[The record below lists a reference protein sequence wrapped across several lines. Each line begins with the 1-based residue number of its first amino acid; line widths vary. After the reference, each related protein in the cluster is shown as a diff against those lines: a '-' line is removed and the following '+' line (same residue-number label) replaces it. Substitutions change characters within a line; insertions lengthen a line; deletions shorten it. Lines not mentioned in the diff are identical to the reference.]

1 MCVSFWYEAYSIIK
15 LSSAGSFSE
24 LANFV
29 FNCIS
34 PARVCS
40 TFLPWFPRD
49 TKACCGAEN
58 RETLGRGREKAPMGP
73 WWMPVL
79 LPLYHLSP
87 KGCSTSFALGKPL
100 TNVCLK
106 RLGGLE
112 NRKEGHLNSGKPSR
126 AAGATIQGEDGGRG
140 LALFTEPQPNATRGP
155 VSPTKSV
162 LLDPFCLPRG
172 SRA

>member
-24 LANFV
+24 LADFV

-40 TFLPWFPRD
+40 AFLPWFPRD

-73 WWMPVL
+73 WWMPAL
-79 LPLYHLSP
+79 LPSYHLSP

-106 RLGGLE
+106 RLRGLE
-112 NRKEGHLNSGKPSR
+112 NRK
-126 AAGATIQGEDGGRG
+126 ATSTLENPVGQ
-140 LALFTEPQPNATRGP
+140 LEPQFRVRMEGGAWPYSQNPN
-155 VSPTKSV
+155 PTQQEA
-162 LLDPFCLPRG
+162 P
-172 SRA
+172 